1 MKKLKKSDG
10 LVVRELDQ
18 EVIILNTKTGSIH
31 VLNPTATVIW
41 KLLDQI
47 DTLDAVVNA
56 MEQLYDKSSTA
67 AIQDDVTAV
76 IVDMIAHGIVGE
88 H

>member
-1 MKKLKKSDG
+1 MSF
-10 LVVRELDQ
+10 
-18 EVIILNTKTGSIH
+18 
-31 VLNPTATVIW
+31 PATVIW